1 MERQDT
7 KLEQL
12 SFAYQSANSL
22 LHNIPDR
29 AGVLFRPIYE
39 ENALTPEELPLN
51 VEAEMLSGIMRI
63 AQERDLGTGLSF
75 EPYWSESLRYN
86 PIEVLGAT
94 IQSVDLHD
102 APLPK
107 TVLPPEEDVST
118 FINGIKGLPEKATI
132 VRQFELALDITGN
145 NLLGAANLAWI
156 STRFMARGADRRAY
170 PNIHVDGA
178 AIRDWNDRLA
188 QFETYNNS
196 GKNDAPGDTYYFW
209 THMFGAM
216 AFSDHGIEAKIG
228 QLAFSRGTQIMAFVR
243 KHIARKQPNIT
254 AHQPAS
260 ALGRQLGLALSSL
273 DQSGVQ
279 STIDSSSNS
288 RNKCEKSSPASVEYG
303 DRATELIVNDS
314 PRIVKVPLDDSVLI
328 E

>member
-1 MERQDT
+1 MERQNT

-51 VEAEMLSGIMRI
+51 VEAEMLSGIMHVV
-63 AQERDLGTGLSF
+63 QERGLGTGLLF
-75 EPYWSESLRYN
+75 EPYWDECLRYT

-107 TVLPPEEDVST
+107 TVLPPGEDVDT
-118 FINGIKGLPEKATI
+118 FINEIKALPEKATI

-156 STRFMARGADRRAY
+156 STRLMARGADRRAY

-178 AIRDWNDRLA
+178 AIRDWNSRLV
-188 QFETYNNS
+188 QFETYNKS

-216 AFSDHGIEAKIG
+216 AFSDHGLEAKIG

-260 ALGRQLGLALSSL
+260 ALGRELGLALSSL
-273 DQSGVQ
+273 DQLSIQ
-279 STIDSSSNS
+279 PATDSSSNS
-288 RNKCEKSSPASVEYG
+288 RNKYEKSLPVSVEYD
-303 DRATELIVNDS
+303 DRATELITNDS
-314 PRIVKVPLDDSVLI
+314 PRIVKASLDDSMLV